1 MAHAAES
8 LTFNKDV
15 RMDVDKM
22 DEQMQLDNQ
31 TMYDIDSPWVTQR
44 KNTVIKYLE
53 RHRIPMR
60 YDVNDPVIHVLGCAR
75 VEPPYTATS
84 VSSDNAMIRIRVRD
98 LVMKIP

>member
-31 TMYDIDSPWVTQR
+31 TMYDIDSPW
-44 KNTVIKYLE
+44 
-53 RHRIPMR
+53 HRIPMR